1 MLPPIDS
8 HFLGLVHGGD
18 QQAYLDREKF
28 DVDEFDPDISGDDDP
43 FVEDAFEDIRER
55 GALDRMLHDSPLGD
69 HYGLLSQEPAQGT
82 EVDVQVGVCQ
92 AEVFLE
98 FFHLFRQAHEGAAE
112 TLDFLVGERPGL
124 DASDRLAFQQF
135 AEQLDEREDE
145 FAQAILDVMFFEGDA
160 RGTHGS
166 VRRHDLREVAQG
178 LRLHFRHFVSDH
190 VSRSL

>member
-8 HFLGLVHGGD
+8 HFLGLVHGGN
-18 QQAYLDREKF
+18 QQAYLNREKF
-28 DVDEFDPDISGDDDP
+28 DVNEFDLNVAGDDHAL
-43 FVEDAFEDIRER
+43 VEDAFEHVRER
-55 GALDRMLHDSPLGD
+55 GALNGVRHDSPLGD
-69 HYGLLSQEPAQGT
+69 HYGVLSQEPAQGT

-98 FFHLFRQAHEGAAE
+98 SFHLFRQAHEGAAE
-112 TLDFLVGERPGL
+112 SLDFLVGQRPGL

-178 LRLHFRHFVSDH
+178 LRLHSWHFVSDH